1 MRDRE
6 TTPLAPVESDSVT
19 KHAQLRSM
27 LESEITAG
35 TYAPGKFLPSEPELA
50 RRFAISRST
59 VRQALA
65 ALEQDGFVERLPGKG
80 TVVRDREGAATTAQ
94 LAVFALV
101 LPEIQSGY
109 YPALVDS
116 FASAA
121 SDLHYQIMV
130 CTTGNE
136 ISRQGDIILQLLDK

>member
-6 TTPLAPVESDSVT
+6 TTPLAPDESDSVT

-27 LESEITAG
+27 LESKITAG

-59 VRQALA
+59 VRQALF
-65 ALEQDGFVERLPGKG
+65 ALEQDGFVERLHGKG
-80 TVVRDREGAATTAQ
+80 TVVREREAGMQTAQ
-94 LAVFALV
+94 LAAFALV
-101 LPEIQSGY
+101 LPEIQSGHF
-109 YPALVDS
+109 PALVDA
-116 FASAA
+116 FTSAA
-121 SDLHYQIMV
+121 GELHHQILI

-136 ISRQGDIILQLLDK
+136 I